1 MLTKLQKPVPD
12 RDQVVIIESS
22 GIADI
27 ATVLEE
33 DNERVYAVSD
43 SQDYSIPVG
52 DLKAYVGSRGK
63 IYFLAAD
70 TDYVAD
76 TKRLARL
83 EKSIVLQQ
91 ITNFR
96 SMPTDDEK
104 KSINIRDI
112 LTYVLV
118 AVLLLAVVFK

>member
-12 RDQVVIIESS
+12 RDQVVIIEDS

-33 DNERVYAVSD
+33 DNERVYAVSE

-52 DLKAYVGSRGK
+52 DLRAYVGSRGK
-63 IYFLAAD
+63 IYFLCAD

-96 SMPTDDEK
+96 SMPNEEK
-104 KSINIRDI
+104 KSISIREI
-112 LTYVLV
+112 LTYVMIG
-118 AVLLLAVVFK
+118 VLLLAVVFK